1 MNPVKSTR
9 KPSTGRPAKG
19 NLTETFANNDVKPT
33 SVFDAFKGIIED

>member
-9 KPSTGRPAKG
+9 KPYGRPAKG